1 MVSKNNTSSSS
12 QSASI
17 QGTEIQSASRQVKSP
32 CINICCLDNEDV
44 CSGCYRTGDE
54 IMQWGRATNEERKNI
69 MENVAQRELNSGNI
83 MKL

>member
-1 MVSKNNTSSSS
+1 VSKQNTSNSS
-12 QSASI
+12 QSASL
-17 QGTEIQSASRQVKSP
+17 QSAHLQVKSP
-32 CINICCLDNEDV
+32 CINICCLDDENV

-69 MENVAQRELNSGNI
+69 MKNVAERELNSGNI